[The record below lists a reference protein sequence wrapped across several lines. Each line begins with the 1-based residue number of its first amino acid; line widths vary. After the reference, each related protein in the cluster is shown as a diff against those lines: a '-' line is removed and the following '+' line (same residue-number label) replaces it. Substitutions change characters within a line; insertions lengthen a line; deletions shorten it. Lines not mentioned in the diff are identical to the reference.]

1 MKKTTIKLLALLT
14 LIMVFSCKTPQ
25 KLEKTTGAV
34 EISVPFSE
42 SKYKTD
48 KNFFR
53 AKQVGKSMD
62 LAAAKKIAIMNA
74 KTELAGTI
82 NSTMKTVTDQY
93 TNQRTV
99 GNNEEFESKFEQ
111 LARDVVNENLSDVR
125 IMDEKIFKETDNKY
139 TYWVAIEMSKQE
151 VLKSM
156 NNKISKNKK
165 LQLDYDKMK
174 FEEVFNS
181 EMTKLA
187 DEQN

>member
-1 MKKTTIKLLALLT
+1 MSYTT
-14 LIMVFSCKTPQ
+14 S
-25 KLEKTTGAV
+25 
-34 EISVPFSE
+34 
-42 SKYKTD
+42 
-48 KNFFR
+48 
-53 AKQVGKSMD
+53 
-62 LAAAKKIAIMNA
+62 
-74 KTELAGTI
+74 
-82 NSTMKTVTDQY
+82 
-93 TNQRTV
+93 
-99 GNNEEFESKFEQ
+99 FESKFEQ

>member
-1 MKKTTIKLLALLT
+1 MKNITIKLLALL
-14 LIMVFSCKTPQ
+14 VFALVYSCKST
-25 KLEKTTGAV
+25 KTIEKATGAV

-42 SKYKTD
+42 GKYKTD

-62 LAAAKKIAIMNA
+62 LAAAKKVAIMNA
-74 KTELAGTI
+74 TRELAGTI
-82 NSTMKTVTDQY
+82 NSTMKSVTDQY

-99 GNNEEFESKFEQ
+99 GNNSEFENKFEQ
-111 LARDVVNENLSDVR
+111 LSRDVVSEALADYR
-125 IMDEKIFKETDNKY
+125 IMDEKVFKETDNNY
-139 TYWVAIEMSKQE
+139 SYWVAIEMSKE
-151 VLKSM
+151 SVLESM
-156 NNKISKNKK
+156 NNRISKDKK

-181 EMTKLA
+181 EMEKLR